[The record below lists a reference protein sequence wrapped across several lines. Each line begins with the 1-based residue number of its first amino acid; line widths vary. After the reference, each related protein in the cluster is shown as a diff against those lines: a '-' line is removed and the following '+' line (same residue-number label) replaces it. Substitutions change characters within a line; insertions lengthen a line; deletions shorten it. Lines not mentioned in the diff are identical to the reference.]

1 MILIAGLGNPGKEF
15 EKTRHNIGF
24 LTINKL
30 QLADDFS
37 DWKLEKKFNA
47 ELSEGKIGKEKIIL
61 AKPQTFM
68 NNSGRAIGPLVKY
81 YKIKSENVLVI
92 HDDADL
98 PLETLRIVK
107 NRGSAGHKGV
117 ESIMRA
123 LKTRNFVR
131 FRIGTKTTKSGKIP
145 HRPKKEMAHFLVEK
159 KITPTQEEILKK
171 TIKECVEAIE
181 MAIKEGL
188 DKAMSSYN

>member
-1 MILIAGLGNPGKEF
+1 MLLIAGLGNPEKEF
-15 EKTRHNIGF
+15 ERTRHNIGF
-24 LTINKL
+24 RAVDEIAANF
-30 QLADDFS
+30 QFS
-37 DWKLEKKFNA
+37 IFNFQSKFNVQI
-47 ELSEGKIGKEKIIL
+47 SEGKIGKEKIIL

-68 NNSGRAIGPLVKY
+68 NNSGKAIGPLVKY